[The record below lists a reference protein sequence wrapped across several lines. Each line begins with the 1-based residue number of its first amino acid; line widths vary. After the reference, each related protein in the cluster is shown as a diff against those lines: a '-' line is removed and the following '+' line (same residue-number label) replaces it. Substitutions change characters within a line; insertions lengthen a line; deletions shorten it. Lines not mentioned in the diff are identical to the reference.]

1 LGAAAT
7 ATMMGAVTSLRQT
20 HQTLDLA
27 LRVGE
32 MLLSN
37 GAGAADVTATM
48 SSVTH
53 HLGLR
58 QVMVDVTFTTLTLSH
73 QSSFDEPPLSVTRH
87 VTHRETDFDDLTR
100 IDHLVADL
108 LADEI
113 DLEEARIRVAQI
125 SSTGHQT
132 PRWAVTIGSGVFGG
146 GIALLLGADAV
157 VTVIAAI
164 AAMGI
169 DVLQRYISRLRLPF
183 FYAQAAGGLFAS
195 LLAVGVEA
203 TGIDVDPSLVITA
216 SIVMLLAGLGFIG
229 AIQDALTNF
238 YVTAVAR
245 ILEVMM
251 STIGVIVGVS
261 GGLTVGRLLGVE
273 LTVEPGAS
281 GLSRL
286 PLMVA
291 GAAIGAAAF
300 AYAAYAPR
308 RVLLPIAGIAGGAAA
323 IFLLISERD
332 LGRAWPAALAAIFI
346 GLVSYAVAGRARV
359 PPLVIVTAAIVP
371 LLPGVSIYRG
381 LGLLAEDDLS
391 GILAMITAI
400 GIAISLAA
408 GVILGEYVAQPVR
421 REARRLEQRLAG
433 PRLVGPIRATARKA
447 RKKMH

>member
-1 LGAAAT
+1 MT
-7 ATMMGAVTSLRQT
+7 TSRQT

-48 SSVTH
+48 DSVAH

-58 QVMVDVTFTTLTLSH
+58 QVLVDVTFTTLTLSH
-73 QSSFDEPPLSVTRH
+73 QASFDEPPVSLTRH
-87 VTHRETDFDDLTR
+87 VTHRETDLDDLTR
-100 IDHLVADL
+100 VDHLVADL
-108 LADEI
+108 IADEI
-113 DLEEARIRVAQI
+113 DLDEARIRMAQI

-132 PRWAVTIGSGVFGG
+132 PRWAVTAGYGLFGA
-146 GIALLLGADAV
+146 GIALLLGADVAV
-157 VTVIAAI
+157 TLIAAV
-164 AAMGI
+164 AAVGI
-169 DVLQRYISRLRLPF
+169 ELLQRWISRLRLPF

-195 LLAVGVEA
+195 LLTVGVAA
-203 TGIDVDPSLVITA
+203 TDLDVDPSLVITTG
-216 SIVMLLAGLGFIG
+216 IVMLLAGLGFIG
-229 AIQDALTNF
+229 AIQDALTGF
-238 YVTAVAR
+238 YVTANAR

-261 GGLTVGRLLGVE
+261 GGLTVGRMLGVE

-286 PLMVA
+286 PIMVA
-291 GAAIGAAAF
+291 GAAVGAAAF
-300 AYAAYAPR
+300 AFAAYAPR
-308 RVLLPIAGIAGGAAA
+308 RSLLPIALVAGAAA
-323 IFLLISERD
+323 TIYLLIAERD
-332 LGRAWPAALAAIFI
+332 VGRAWPAAVAAIFI
-346 GLVSYAVAGRARV
+346 GLVGYSVSGRVNV

-381 LGLLAEDDLS
+381 LALLASDNYA

-400 GIAISLAA
+400 AVAISLAA

-433 PRLVGPIRATARKA
+433 PRLVGPLRARAKR
-447 RKKMH
+447 R

>member
-1 LGAAAT
+1 
-7 ATMMGAVTSLRQT
+7 MMGGVTTSRQT
-20 HQTLDLA
+20 QQILDLA

-48 SSVTH
+48 SSVAH

-58 QVMVDVTFTTLTLSH
+58 QVLVDVTFTTLNLSH
-73 QSSFDEPPLSVTRH
+73 QSSADEPPVSLTRH

-100 IDHLVADL
+100 VDHLVADL

-113 DLEEARIRVAQI
+113 DLDEARARVARI

-132 PRWAVTIGSGVFGG
+132 PRWAVTLGWGGIGA
-146 GIALLLGADAV
+146 GIALLIGGGV
-157 VTVIAAI
+157 FVTLIAAV

-169 DVLQRYISRLRLPF
+169 EVLQRYIARLRLPF
-183 FYAQAAGGLFAS
+183 FYAQAGGGLFAS
-195 LLAVGVEA
+195 MIAVGVGA
-203 TGIDVDPSLVITA
+203 TDVDVDPSLVVTA

-229 AIQDALTNF
+229 AIQDALTGF

-251 STIGVIVGVS
+251 STVGVIVGVS
-261 GGLTVGRLLGVE
+261 GGLTIGSMLGVD

-286 PLMVA
+286 PIMVA
-291 GAAIGAAAF
+291 GAAIAAAAF
-300 AYAAYAPR
+300 AFAGYAPR

-323 IFLLISERD
+323 IYLFLAAHD
-332 LGRAWPAALAAIFI
+332 GGRAWPAAVAAIFI
-346 GLVSYAVAGRARV
+346 GLVSYSVSGWARV

-381 LGLLAEDDLS
+381 LALLADDDYA

-400 GIAISLAA
+400 AVAISLAA
-408 GVILGEYVAQPVR
+408 GVILGEYVAQPLR
-421 REARRLEQRLAG
+421 REGRRLEQRLAG
-433 PRLVGPIRATARKA
+433 PRLVGPMRARS

>member
-1 LGAAAT
+1 
-7 ATMMGAVTSLRQT
+7 MGARVAASMMEGVTTSRQT

-48 SSVTH
+48 SSVAH

-58 QVMVDVTFTTLTLSH
+58 QVIVDVTFTTLTLSH
-73 QSSFDEPPLSVTRH
+73 QASFDDPPVSLTRH
-87 VTHRETDFDDLTR
+87 VTHRETDLDDLTR
-100 IDHLVADL
+100 VDHLVADL

-113 DLEEARIRVAQI
+113 DLDEARIRVAQI

-132 PRWAVTIGSGVFGG
+132 PRWAATLGSGVFGA
-146 GIALLLGADAV
+146 GIALLLGGDVA
-157 VTVIAAI
+157 VTVIAGI
-164 AAMGI
+164 AAIGI

-183 FYAQAAGGLFAS
+183 FYAQTAGGFLAS
-195 LLAVGVEA
+195 LLAVGVAA
-203 TGIDVDPSLVITA
+203 TDIDVDPSLVITT
-216 SIVMLLAGLGFIG
+216 SIVLLLAGLGFIG

-261 GGLTVGRLLGVE
+261 GGLTVGRMIGVE

-286 PLMVA
+286 PLMVV
-291 GAAIGAAAF
+291 GAALGAAAF

-308 RVLLPIAGIAGGAAA
+308 RVLLPIAAIAGGAAA
-323 IFLLISERD
+323 IYLLLLERD
-332 LGRAWPAALAAIFI
+332 VGRAWPAAVAALFI
-346 GLVSYAVAGRARV
+346 GVVSYNVSGWARV

-371 LLPGVSIYRG
+371 LLPGVSIYRS
-381 LGLLAEDDLS
+381 LALLAADDLT

-400 GIAISLAA
+400 GVAVALAA
-408 GVILGEYVAQPVR
+408 GVILGEYVAQPLR

-433 PRLVGPIRATARKA
+433 PRLVGPVRARSRRKL
-447 RKKMH
+447 H

>member
-1 LGAAAT
+1 LGASAA
-7 ATMMGAVTSLRQT
+7 ASMMGCVTTSRQT
-20 HQTLDLA
+20 HRTLDLA

-48 SSVTH
+48 SSVAH
-53 HLGLR
+53 HLGIR
-58 QVMVDVTFTTLTLSH
+58 QVLVDVTFTTLTLSH
-73 QSSFDEPPLSVTRH
+73 QASFDDPPVSLTRS

-100 IDHLVADL
+100 VDHLVADL

-113 DLEEARIRVAQI
+113 DLDEARIRIAQI

-132 PRWAVTIGSGVFGG
+132 PRWAATIGAGVFGA
-146 GIALLLGADAV
+146 GIALLLGGDAI
-157 VTVIAAI
+157 VTLVAAI

-183 FYAQAAGGLFAS
+183 FYAQAAGGFLAS
-195 LLAVGVEA
+195 LLAVGVDA
-203 TGIDVDPSLVITA
+203 TGIDVDPSLVITT
-216 SIVMLLAGLGFIG
+216 SIVLLLAGLGFIG

-261 GGLTVGRLLGVE
+261 GGLTVGRIVGVE

-281 GLSRL
+281 SLSRL

-291 GAAIGAAAF
+291 GAALGAAAF

-308 RVLLPIAGIAGGAAA
+308 RVLLPIAVIAGGAAA
-323 IFLLISERD
+323 IYLVLSERD
-332 LGRAWPAALAAIFI
+332 VGRAWPAAVAAVFI
-346 GLVSYAVAGRARV
+346 GLVSYGVSGRARV

-381 LGLLAEDDLS
+381 LALLAADDLA

-400 GIAISLAA
+400 GVAVSLAA
-408 GVILGEYVAQPVR
+408 GVILGEYIAQPLR

-433 PRLVGPIRATARKA
+433 PRLVGPMRARAR
-447 RKKMH
+447 RKMH

>member
-1 LGAAAT
+1 
-7 ATMMGAVTSLRQT
+7 
-20 HQTLDLA
+20 
-27 LRVGE
+27 

-48 SSVTH
+48 SSVAH

-58 QVMVDVTFTTLTLSH
+58 QVLVDVTFTTLTLSH
-73 QSSFDEPPLSVTRH
+73 QTSFDDPPLSLTRT

-100 IDHLVADL
+100 VDHLVADL

-113 DLEEARIRVAQI
+113 DLDEARIRIAQI
-125 SSTGHQT
+125 ASTGHQT
-132 PRWAVTIGSGVFGG
+132 PRWAVTAGSGVFGA
-146 GIALLLGADAV
+146 GIALLIGGDAV
-157 VTVIAAI
+157 VTLIAAV

-169 DVLQRYISRLRLPF
+169 DVLQRYLSRLRLPF
-183 FYAQAAGGLFAS
+183 FYAQVAGGFFAS
-195 LLAVGVEA
+195 LLAVGVAA
-203 TGIDVDPSLVITA
+203 TDVEVDPSLVITA

-261 GGLTVGRLLGVE
+261 GGLTIGRLIGVE

-286 PLMVA
+286 PLMVT
-291 GAAIGAAAF
+291 GAAVGAAAF
-300 AYAAYAPR
+300 AFAAYAPR
-308 RVLLPIAGIAGGAAA
+308 RALVPIAVIAGSAAA
-323 IFLLISERD
+323 IYLLIAERD
-332 LGRAWPAALAAIFI
+332 VGRAWPAAVAAIFI
-346 GLVSYAVAGRARV
+346 GLVSYSVAARVNV

-381 LGLLAEDDLS
+381 LGLLAADNYA

-400 GIAISLAA
+400 GVAISLAV

-433 PRLVGPIRATARKA
+433 PRLVGPIRARVHRKNI
-447 RKKMH
+447 H

>member
-1 LGAAAT
+1 
-7 ATMMGAVTSLRQT
+7 MGPLPPASIMGDVTDARQT

-48 SSVTH
+48 SSVSH

-58 QVMVDVTFTTLTLSH
+58 QVLVDVTFTTLTLSH
-73 QSSFDEPPLSVTRH
+73 QASYDELPISLTRH

-100 IDHLVADL
+100 VDHLVAEL

-113 DLEEARIRVAQI
+113 DLDEARIRIAQI
-125 SSTGHQT
+125 SSTGHRA
-132 PRWAVTIGSGVFGG
+132 PRWAVTTGSGVFGA
-146 GIALLLGADAV
+146 GIALLIGGDAI
-157 VTVIAAI
+157 VTLVAAV

-169 DVLQRYISRLRLPF
+169 EVLQRYISRLRLPF
-183 FYAQAAGGLFAS
+183 FYAQVAGGLFAS
-195 LLAVGVEA
+195 LLAVGVAASDIEA
-203 TGIDVDPSLVITA
+203 DSSLVITA

-229 AIQDALTNF
+229 AIQDALTGF
-238 YVTAVAR
+238 YVTANAR

-261 GGLTVGRLLGVE
+261 GGLTLGRVLGIE
-273 LTVEPGAS
+273 LTVVPGAS

-286 PLMVA
+286 PLMVT
-291 GAAIGAAAF
+291 GAAVGAAAF
-300 AYAAYAPR
+300 AFAAYAPR
-308 RVLLPIAGIAGGAAA
+308 RVLLPIAGIAGSAAA
-323 IFLLISERD
+323 VYLLVAERD
-332 LGRAWPAALAAIFI
+332 VGRAWPAAVAAVFI
-346 GLVSYAVAGRARV
+346 GLVSYSVAGWARV

-381 LGLLAEDDLS
+381 LALLAADNYA
-391 GILAMITAI
+391 GILAMITAVAV
-400 GIAISLAA
+400 AISLAA

-433 PRLVGPIRATARKA
+433 PRLVGPMRARTRRKNI
-447 RKKMH
+447 H

>member
-1 LGAAAT
+1 
-7 ATMMGAVTSLRQT
+7 MMGGVTTSRQT

-27 LRVGE
+27 LRIGE

-48 SSVTH
+48 SSVAH

-58 QVMVDVTFTTLTLSH
+58 QALVDVTFTTLTLSH
-73 QSSFDEPPLSVTRH
+73 QASFDEPAVSLTRH

-100 IDHLVADL
+100 VDHLVADL

-113 DLEEARIRVAQI
+113 DLDGARVRIAQI

-132 PRWAVTIGSGVFGG
+132 PRWAVTLGWGVMGS
-146 GIALLLGADAV
+146 GIALLLGGGAIVAL
-157 VTVIAAI
+157 IATF
-164 AAMGI
+164 AAMTLEL
-169 DVLQRYISRLRLPF
+169 LQRYISRLRLPF
-183 FYAQAAGGLFAS
+183 FYAQAAGGFVAAM
-195 LLAVGVEA
+195 LAVAVAASQIE
-203 TGIDVDPSLVITA
+203 VDPSLVITT
-216 SIVMLLAGLGFIG
+216 SIVTLLAGLGFIG
-229 AIQDALTNF
+229 AIQDALTGF

-261 GGLTVGRLLGVE
+261 GGLTIGAMLGVE

-286 PLMVA
+286 PLMVG
-291 GAAIGAAAF
+291 GAAVGGAAF
-300 AYAAYAPR
+300 GFAAYAPLR
-308 RVLLPIAGIAGGAAA
+308 SLLPIGAIAGSAAT
-323 IFLLISERD
+323 IFLLIAERD
-332 LGRAWPAALAAIFI
+332 VGRAWPAAVAAVFI
-346 GLVSYAVAGRARV
+346 GLVSYSAAGWSRV

-381 LGLLAEDDLS
+381 LALLADNNYA
-391 GILAMITAI
+391 GILAMITAAAV
-400 GIAISLAA
+400 AISLAA
-408 GVILGEYVAQPVR
+408 GVILGEYAAQPLR

-433 PRLVGPIRATARKA
+433 PRLVGPLRARTKR
-447 RKKMH
+447 R

>member
-1 LGAAAT
+1 LGPCGPAS
-7 ATMMGAVTSLRQT
+7 MMEGVTSSRQT

-48 SSVTH
+48 SSVAH

-58 QVMVDVTFTTLTLSH
+58 QVLVDVTFTTLSLSH
-73 QSSFDEPPLSVTRH
+73 QASFDVPPVSMTRN

-100 IDHLVADL
+100 VDRLVADL

-113 DLEEARIRVAQI
+113 DLDEARIRLAQI

-132 PRWAVTIGSGVFGG
+132 PRWAVTAGSGVFGA
-146 GIALLLGADAV
+146 GIALLIGGDAV
-157 VTVIAAI
+157 VTLVAGV

-183 FYAQAAGGLFAS
+183 FYAQVAGGLFAS
-195 LLAVGVEA
+195 LLAVGVAA
-203 TGIDVDPSLVITA
+203 THVEVDPSLVVTA
-216 SIVMLLAGLGFIG
+216 SIVLLLAGLGFIG

-261 GGLTVGRLLGVE
+261 GGLTIGGMLGVE

-291 GAAIGAAAF
+291 GAAVGAAAF
-300 AYAAYAPR
+300 AFAAYAPR
-308 RVLLPIAGIAGGAAA
+308 RSLLPIAAIAGVAAA
-323 IFLLISERD
+323 IYLLIAERD
-332 LGRAWPAALAAIFI
+332 VGRAWPAAVAAIFI
-346 GLVSYAVAGRARV
+346 GLVSYSVAARVGV
-359 PPLVIVTAAIVP
+359 PPLVVVTAAIVP

-381 LGLLAEDDLS
+381 LGLLAEDDYT

-400 GIAISLAA
+400 AVAISLAA

-433 PRLVGPIRATARKA
+433 PRLVGPVRARAR
-447 RKKMH
+447 RKNLH

>member
-1 LGAAAT
+1 
-7 ATMMGAVTSLRQT
+7 VTTTPRQT

-32 MLLSN
+32 LLLSN

-48 SSVTH
+48 SSVAH

-58 QVMVDVTFTTLTLSH
+58 QVLVDVTFTTLTLSH
-73 QSSFDEPPLSVTRH
+73 QASFDEAAVSLTRH

-100 IDHLVADL
+100 VDHLVADL

-113 DLEEARIRVAQI
+113 DLDEARAQVARI

-132 PRWAVTIGSGVFGG
+132 PRWAVTLGWGGIGA
-146 GIALLLGADAV
+146 GIALLIGGGAI
-157 VTVIAAI
+157 VTLIAAI

-169 DVLQRYISRLRLPF
+169 EVLQRYIARLRLPF

-195 LLAVGVEA
+195 MLAVAVGA
-203 TGIDVDPSLVITA
+203 TDLDVDPSLVITA

-229 AIQDALTNF
+229 AIQDALTGF

-251 STIGVIVGVS
+251 STVGVIVGVS
-261 GGLTVGRLLGVE
+261 GGLTIGSMLGIE

-286 PLMVA
+286 PLMIT

-300 AYAAYAPR
+300 AFAGYAPW
-308 RVLLPIAGIAGGAAA
+308 RVLLPIAAIAGAAA
-323 IFLLISERD
+323 AIYLFLVD
-332 LGRAWPAALAAIFI
+332 HGGGRAWPAAVAAIFI
-346 GLVSYAVAGRARV
+346 GLVSYGVSGRARV

-381 LGLLAEDDLS
+381 LSLLADDDYA
-391 GILAMITAI
+391 GILAMITAV
-400 GIAISLAA
+400 AVAVSLAA
-408 GVILGEYVAQPVR
+408 GVILGEYVAQPLR
-421 REARRLEQRLAG
+421 REARRVEQRLAG
-433 PRLVGPIRATARKA
+433 PRLVGPMRARTRVRRARS
-447 RKKMH
+447 KKNMH

>member
-1 LGAAAT
+1 
-7 ATMMGAVTSLRQT
+7 
-20 HQTLDLA
+20 
-27 LRVGE
+27 

-48 SSVTH
+48 SSVAH

-58 QVMVDVTFTTLTLSH
+58 QVLVDVTFTTLTLSH
-73 QSSFDEPPLSVTRH
+73 QTSFDDPPLSLTRT

-100 IDHLVADL
+100 VDHLVADL

-113 DLEEARIRVAQI
+113 DLDEARIRIAQI
-125 SSTGHQT
+125 ASTGHQT
-132 PRWAVTIGSGVFGG
+132 PRWAVTAGSGVFGA
-146 GIALLLGADAV
+146 GIALLIGGDAV
-157 VTVIAAI
+157 VTLIAAV

-169 DVLQRYISRLRLPF
+169 DVLQRYLSRLRLPF
-183 FYAQAAGGLFAS
+183 FYAQVAGGFFAS
-195 LLAVGVEA
+195 LLAVGVAA
-203 TGIDVDPSLVITA
+203 TDVEVDPSLVITA

-261 GGLTVGRLLGVE
+261 GGLTIGRLIGVE

-286 PLMVA
+286 PLMVT
-291 GAAIGAAAF
+291 GAAVGAAAF
-300 AYAAYAPR
+300 AFAAYAPR
-308 RVLLPIAGIAGGAAA
+308 RALVPIAVIAGSAAA
-323 IFLLISERD
+323 IYLLIAERD
-332 LGRAWPAALAAIFI
+332 VGRAWPAAVAAIFI
-346 GLVSYAVAGRARV
+346 GLVSYSVAARVNV

-381 LGLLAEDDLS
+381 LGLLAADNYA

-400 GIAISLAA
+400 GVAISLAA

-433 PRLVGPIRATARKA
+433 PRLVGPIRARVHRKNI
-447 RKKMH
+447 H